1 MEKTV
6 DILGLA
12 EEIAAGKRLK
22 RSDDL
27 SFFKNCD
34 LAELEKGADLIRKK
48 YSGNRVD
55 LCSIINGKSGHC
67 GENCKFCA
75 QSAHN
80 HTSCEVYGFLP
91 EEKILAEAKKN
102 QDAGVNRF
110 AIVCAGRSTSGEDF
124 EKAIHAYKRMKSEL
138 KINLCASMGFLTRE
152 QLRELRQAGVTSY
165 HHNIETSKRNFPN
178 ICTSHTYEMKIQTIK
193 MAQEEGLCVCSG
205 GIIGMGETFEDR
217 LDMAVSLSELGVK
230 SIPINALMAIPGT
243 PYEKNT
249 PLSEDEILRTIAMFR
264 FINPEANIRLAAG
277 RKLLSNSGEKA
288 FCSGAS
294 ASITGDMLTTCGT
307 TIAGDMKL
315 LKSLGRDCGAN
326 YDSCCSMNC
335 SSNCGSDYNPD
346 CNSDC
351 SCDSC
356 CSGSSSCASDC
367 AGNNC
372 ASICGSDC
380 ASNSSCGDGKSC
392 CA

>member
-1 MEKTV
+1 
-6 DILGLA
+6 
-12 EEIAAGKRLK
+12 
-22 RSDDL
+22 
-27 SFFKNCD
+27 
-34 LAELEKGADLIRKK
+34 
-48 YSGNRVD
+48 
-55 LCSIINGKSGHC
+55 
-67 GENCKFCA
+67 
-75 QSAHN
+75 
-80 HTSCEVYGFLP
+80 
-91 EEKILAEAKKN
+91 
-102 QDAGVNRF
+102 
-110 AIVCAGRSTSGEDF
+110 
-124 EKAIHAYKRMKSEL
+124 
-138 KINLCASMGFLTRE
+138 
-152 QLRELRQAGVTSY
+152 
-165 HHNIETSKRNFPN
+165 
-178 ICTSHTYEMKIQTIK
+178 MKIQTIK

-243 PYEKNT
+243 PYEKNA
-249 PLSEDEILRTIAMFR
+249 PLSEAEILRTIAMFR

-326 YDSCCSMNC
+326 
-335 SSNCGSDYNPD
+335 CG
-346 CNSDC
+346 SDC

-356 CSGSSSCASDC
+356 GSDTSDCSSSCDST
-367 AGNNC
+367 
-372 ASICGSDC
+372 
-380 ASNSSCGDGKSC
+380 CGDRKSC